1 MAKKIPIARKLPMK
15 ILIDTN
21 ILFSAILFEN
31 SRVAK
36 AVFYANEHH
45 DIFLTDQNVAELREV
60 VSRKLPDKTEAIND
74 FLAKLSYKII
84 PTASKTPSVAIRDI
98 KDQPILNAAIS
109 NKIDII
115 LTGDKDFLSL
125 RLKCPRCL
133 TVAEFLRLEGQVVA
147 N

>member
-1 MAKKIPIARKLPMK
+1 MK

-31 SRVAK
+31 SKVAK
-36 AVFYANEHH
+36 VVFYANDHH

-84 PTASKTPSVAIRDI
+84 PTTSKNNPVTIRDV

-109 NKIDII
+109 NNIDII

-125 RLKCPRCL
+125 KLKHPRCL
-133 TVAEFLRLEGQVVA
+133 TVAEFLTLKNQTVKS
-147 N
+147 